1 MNVAERITI
10 TVPDDLHK
18 RLQEVKEKLNV
29 SRICSRAIDEAI
41 ELEELKLRTDISDKE
56 KAIERLRAEK
66 KQEVSTKWK
75 KKGFSEGLNDAQ
87 NTLSYYF
94 LKQIALNYNEESRDK
109 KEFPIVSF
117 FRRKFR
123 ERYRKYSSDY
133 EFEEEA
139 YLEGWSEGVTHFWKE
154 VKDEL

>member
-1 MNVAERITI
+1 VAERITI

-41 ELEELKLRTDISDKE
+41 ELEFLKLRTDISDKE

-66 KQEVSTKWK
+66 KQEVSKTWK
-75 KKGFSEGLNDAQ
+75 KKGFEEGVNDAQ
-87 NTLSYYF
+87 NTLRYSVIKHIASSYKDETLERDSYF
-94 LKQIALNYNEESRDK
+94 SRG
-109 KEFPIVSF
+109 IRHRI
-117 FRRKFR
+117 RR
-123 ERYRKYSSDY
+123 YSSDH
-133 EFEEEA
+133 EFEEGA
-139 YLEGWSEGVTHFWKE
+139 YKEGWSEGVAHFWEE

>member
-18 RLQEVKEKLNV
+18 RLQKVKEKLNV

-66 KQEVSTKWK
+66 KQEVSKNWK
-75 KKGFSEGLNDAQ
+75 KKGFEEGVNDAQ
-87 NTLSYYF
+87 NTLQYRIIKKIASSSKEEILEQGSY
-94 LKQIALNYNEESRDK
+94 
-109 KEFPIVSF
+109 
-117 FRRKFR
+117 FRGIRR
-123 ERYRKYSSDY
+123 RIHQYSSEH
-133 EFEEEA
+133 EFEEGA
-139 YLEGWSEGVTHFWKE
+139 YREGWIEGITHFWKE

>member
-10 TVPDDLHK
+10 TISDDLHK

-66 KQEVSTKWK
+66 KQEVSKTWK
-75 KKGFSEGLNDAQ
+75 KKGFEEGVNDAQ
-87 NTLSYYF
+87 NTLRYSVIKRIASSYKEEIVEQNSYF
-94 LKQIALNYNEESRDK
+94 SRK
-109 KEFPIVSF
+109 IM
-117 FRRKFR
+117 RRIH
-123 ERYRKYSSDY
+123 KYSSDY
-133 EFEEEA
+133 EFEEDA
-139 YLEGWSEGVTHFWKE
+139 YREGWLKGVTHFWKE